1 MNIMEYIEHYNCFA
15 KKSHVYCIGMTSMSI
30 ELVCRY
36 RGIAPGRFAEEMMM
50 MALFG
55 RVHINMHMT
64 MVDYICIVAHDGPV
78 PVAYNY

>member
-1 MNIMEYIEHYNCFA
+1 
-15 KKSHVYCIGMTSMSI
+15 MSI

-36 RGIAPGRFAEEMMM
+36 RGIAPGRFAEEMTM

-64 MVDYICIVAHDGPV
+64 MIDYTCIVAHDGLV
-78 PVAYNY
+78 PVVYDY

>member
-1 MNIMEYIEHYNCFA
+1 MEYIEHRNPFA
-15 KKSHVYCIGMTSMSI
+15 KGKSHVYCIGMTSTSI

-36 RGIAPGRFAEEMMM
+36 RGIAPGRFAEEMT

-64 MVDYICIVAHDGPV
+64 IVDYTCIVACDGPV